1 MAGAVLVVFASL
13 PAARGET
20 PACSRDAA
28 GQLSVQAGVRCECV
42 AVAGGSITG
51 VASGYRWDCGI
62 LRSRMNQLVP
72 ATPNAYQGALPEAV
86 DIDPA
91 VVPLEPRKPWDFPR
105 HPGVQKGTPYGR
117 HR

>member
-1 MAGAVLVVFASL
+1 MAGAVLVVFALL

-20 PACSRDAA
+20 PACSRDTA

-91 VVPLEPRKPWDFPR
+91 VVPLEPRKPGHFAR
-105 HPGVQKGTPYGR
+105 HPDLQKRTPYGR